1 MDIMDFFA
9 ALVGGIRNIEYRSII
24 EMLLAGA
31 VLLLLVKLFV
41 ELFRLLKFDPK
52 GLLGAFLTVIGVI
65 AVITVPMF
73 FIGEE
78 RWSNIVYLAIIGV
91 PVVSF
96 AAAHPKRMLKLVL
109 IAAAGFAAVLAIGLK
124 FGFIAAAVTALNLV
138 CASLWI
144 FNLRRA
150 ILFRRLEKNGAYAEG
165 KTVSCLNGRGQEYI
179 RAYYN
184 VGGDEYSEICDF
196 SPWRKDNSG
205 TVSIFYDEK
214 DPSVC
219 CIEKYSRVRST
230 VWCGVFFA
238 LHMAVLGFT
247 VYLALI

>member
-1 MDIMDFFA
+1 MVGMNFSA
-9 ALVGGIRNIEYRSII
+9 ALTGGFSSIGYRFII
-24 EMLLAGA
+24 EMLLVGV
-31 VLLLLVKLFV
+31 VLVLLVKLFRD
-41 ELFRLLKFDPK
+41 LFKLLKFDPK
-52 GLLGAFLTVIGVI
+52 GIFGAFLAVMGVI

-96 AAAHPKRMLKLVL
+96 AVAHPKRMLKLVL
-109 IAAAGFAAVLAIGLK
+109 ITAAGFAAVLAISLK
-124 FGFIAAAVTALNLV
+124 FGFGAAAVTALNLV

-150 ILFRRLEKNGAYAEG
+150 ILFSRLEKNGAYSEG
-165 KTVSCLNGRGQEYI
+165 KLVSCLNGRGQEYI

-184 VGGDEYSEICDF
+184 VGGNEYSEICDF
-196 SPWRKDNSG
+196 SPLRKDNSG
-205 TVSIFYDEK
+205 TVNIFYDEK

-219 CIEKYSRVRST
+219 CVEKYSRIRST
-230 VWCGVFFA
+230 VWFCVFFA

-247 VYLALI
+247 VYLAFI